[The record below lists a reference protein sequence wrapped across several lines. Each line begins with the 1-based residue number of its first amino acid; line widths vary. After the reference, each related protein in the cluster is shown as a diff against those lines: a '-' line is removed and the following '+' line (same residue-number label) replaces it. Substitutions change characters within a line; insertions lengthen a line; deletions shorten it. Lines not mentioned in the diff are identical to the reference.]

1 MYVTSKSKND
11 IMSDNT
17 QIVTLK
23 CFVMR
28 KLQVKKES
36 IRLTKTV
43 NCAVSQQ
50 LMVMKYQ
57 MAYFQTRL

>member
-1 MYVTSKSKND
+1 MLL
-11 IMSDNT
+11 
-17 QIVTLK
+17 QIVKVTLK
-23 CFVMR
+23 CIVMR